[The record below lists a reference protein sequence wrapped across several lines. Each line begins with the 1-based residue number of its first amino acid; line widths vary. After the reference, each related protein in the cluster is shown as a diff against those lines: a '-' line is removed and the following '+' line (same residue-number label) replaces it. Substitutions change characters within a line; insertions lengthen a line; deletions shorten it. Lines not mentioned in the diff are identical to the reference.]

1 MRREA
6 ERMQR
11 EIKALSASLMAA
23 EDKAKAQKL
32 KSGGSRFKGWLKE
45 KKGLSRSEE
54 AHVRQLIL
62 EREKKAS
69 EYSNGLSPRSSA
81 V

>member
-1 MRREA
+1 
-6 ERMQR
+6 
-11 EIKALSASLMAA
+11 MAMP
-23 EDKAKAQKL
+23 KVGAKAQKL

-69 EYSNGLSPRSSA
+69 ECLRTA
-81 V
+81 TVCRHALV